1 MTVKSSTGFRNHV
14 LAVGSVKDALDG
26 SVLKLYGG
34 AVPADADAAAGGTL
48 LATITV
54 NNSGTAVTFAATA
67 ESGVLAKNDTEIWSG
82 LVATGGTCTHY
93 RLVKPA
99 DSGNAS
105 STEVRVQGSVGK
117 IGADLN
123 VSDNVLVGA
132 AIQNIDYFVVALP
145 AG

>member
-54 NNSGTAVTFAATA
+54 NNSGTAVTFADTA
-67 ESGVLAKNDTEIWSG
+67 ESGVLAKDDAEIWSG
-82 LVATGGTCTHY
+82 LVTTGGTCTHY
-93 RLVKPA
+93 RLVKPT
-99 DSGNAS
+99 DSGNTS
-105 STEVRVQGSVGK
+105 STEIRVQGSVGK

-123 VSDNVLVGA
+123 VSDNVLVAA

>member
-26 SVLKLYGG
+26 SKLKLYGG

-54 NNSGTAVTFAATA
+54 NNSGTPVTFAATA

-82 LVATGGTCTHY
+82 LVAT
-93 RLVKPA
+93 A
-99 DSGNAS
+99 
-105 STEVRVQGSVGK
+105 
-117 IGADLN
+117 
-123 VSDNVLVGA
+123 
-132 AIQNIDYFVVALP
+132 FVLP
-145 AG
+145 AVNTSTARKPYDESH

>member
-26 SVLKLYGG
+26 SELKLYGG
-34 AVPADADAAAGGTL
+34 AVPADADAAESGAL

-82 LVATGGTCTHY
+82 LVTTGGTCTHY
-93 RLVKPA
+93 RLVSPT